1 MAKKKK
7 QSVLYNSLHG
17 GDALCGRASSLRGRG
32 GAVGDFSLQFL
43 HFLLQLSPLGKKLL
57 VAIVDR
63 LLQGNTELSAGREGW
78 MWEAEPRS
86 GTLGI
91 LLLYPMHAAT
101 LTAAKQN
108 LRG

>member
-17 GDALCGRASSLRGRG
+17 GDTLCGRASSLRGRG

-63 LLQGNTELSAGREGW
+63 LLQGNTELSAGREGC